1 MWSSHT
7 QNTKHMWI
15 FAKNMI
21 GSYSKAST
29 SSKSSSPFSTPFLAP
44 EGIFRKS
51 SPSRKK
57 IRKIAKLRNLKLN
70 SIFTSIGRGWLVPC
84 VRVVKV
90 QERPNSGKGG
100 WSWSLY
106 LLKWKLPAAHP
117 VVCVGVLS
125 PRVSSH
131 SPVPACLESEMDVA
145 PFGLP
150 GLFQITTVCSQT
162 IFAYLH
168 SNNICTLPLIQSIMN
183 TSLDASLL
191 RAPLYGANNAHTAQ
205 GFWGT

>member
-1 MWSSHT
+1 MHTCKT
-7 QNTKHMWI
+7 QNTRWI
-15 FAKNMI
+15 LWLRVLL
-21 GSYSKAST
+21 
-29 SSKSSSPFSTPFLAP
+29 KSLDVKQEF
-44 EGIFRKS
+44 KS
-51 SPSRKK
+51 ILDPVPRTG
-57 IRKIAKLRNLKLN
+57 RNLQ
-70 SIFTSIGRGWLVPC
+70 
-84 VRVVKV
+84 KV
-90 QERPNSGKGG
+90 LAFKEKDQKDCKVEKSETKFHFHFDRKRLACPLCQGCQSPRKAKFWKGG